1 MRKLAGLGV
10 LLVGC
15 SGNAADASP
24 EWTRVEAH
32 CGYSFLAPPGV
43 VVRAGQPF
51 DSCLDDWT
59 TQSCEYSGDY
69 GLFSSELEELKG
81 SAQYT
86 ALQESIDGR
95 AALVVTAAA
104 KESLRAAVFFREVD
118 PAVEG
123 IRLTISA
130 NCQDIAGQQD
140 ALKLFRS
147 IAFTAVSVEQ

>member
-1 MRKLAGLGV
+1 
-10 LLVGC
+10 
-15 SGNAADASP
+15 
-24 EWTRVEAH
+24 
-32 CGYSFLAPPGV
+32 
-43 VVRAGQPF
+43 
-51 DSCLDDWT
+51 
-59 TQSCEYSGDY
+59 
-69 GLFSSELEELKG
+69 LKG